1 MVYLLHGIIGGKTIK
16 NEIWE
21 TDTEEYHVVT
31 DSPNTY
37 DDYTIVKQEGGEADH
52 TKIENINSDEEEY
65 EYQEVNSNEKIY
77 DDEGYEMTEEEK
89 ELLKEYQD
97 LIKSYDNNYEE
108 EKEEDH
114 ENQTIEL
121 KYFEQEER

>member
-1 MVYLLHGIIGGKTIK
+1 
-16 NEIWE
+16 
-21 TDTEEYHVVT
+21 
-31 DSPNTY
+31 
-37 DDYTIVKQEGGEADH
+37 
-52 TKIENINSDEEEY
+52 
-65 EYQEVNSNEKIY
+65 
-77 DDEGYEMTEEEK
+77 MTEEEK

-121 KYFEQEER
+121 NYLEQEDSQRREYEKNSNDVFEKQN

>member
-1 MVYLLHGIIGGKTIK
+1 
-16 NEIWE
+16 
-21 TDTEEYHVVT
+21 
-31 DSPNTY
+31 
-37 DDYTIVKQEGGEADH
+37 
-52 TKIENINSDEEEY
+52 
-65 EYQEVNSNEKIY
+65 
-77 DDEGYEMTEEEK
+77 MTEEEK

-121 KYFEQEER
+121 NYFEQEDSQRREYEKNSNDVFEKQN

>member
-1 MVYLLHGIIGGKTIK
+1 
-16 NEIWE
+16 
-21 TDTEEYHVVT
+21 
-31 DSPNTY
+31 
-37 DDYTIVKQEGGEADH
+37 
-52 TKIENINSDEEEY
+52 
-65 EYQEVNSNEKIY
+65 
-77 DDEGYEMTEEEK
+77 MTEEEK

-121 KYFEQEER
+121 NYLEQEDS